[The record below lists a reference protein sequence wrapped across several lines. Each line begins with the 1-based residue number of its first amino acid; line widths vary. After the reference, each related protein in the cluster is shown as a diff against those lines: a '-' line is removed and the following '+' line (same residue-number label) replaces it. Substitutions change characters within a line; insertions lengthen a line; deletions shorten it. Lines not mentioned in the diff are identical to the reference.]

1 VYAGVVCLPDLY
13 DRYIYM
19 VCTNRCPVTLYRYL
33 QYELDG
39 MDRQLAAMEEIFE
52 NSHAASKTRAQSAA
66 GDESHRRCDELFQW
80 FCDRS
85 LELQYANSTKK
96 QDCAWRVEDAR
107 HAANK
112 WRYAA
117 SEELESS
124 LQQDVSKLEGE
135 YMARIEGLSEELQEL
150 RQRQLEASLETL
162 RIHNLASIPPFAL
175 KLAAQERDRQETQ
188 LLESALK
195 HGAQP
200 DDRINLIE
208 ESSKSLAYRLHAGS
222 HIVELANAS
231 HLESEQ
237 LVEDLHALL
246 ASVSVWQNQAD
257 QQQQQTQ
264 QTRQAMISPRSSHKK
279 TPHMVH
285 DDEAKLLRSLSHMLQ
300 AARKAKKSM
309 ELSSIPSPGG
319 AKK

>member
-1 VYAGVVCLPDLY
+1 
-13 DRYIYM
+13 M
-19 VCTNRCPVTLYRYL
+19 VCTYRYPVTLYRYL

-39 MDRQLAAMEEIFE
+39 MDRQLAAMDEIFE

-135 YMARIEGLSEELQEL
+135 YMAHIEGLSEELQEL
-150 RQRQLEASLETL
+150 RQRQLEASLEKL

-175 KLAAQERDRQETQ
+175 KLAAQERDRQEIQ

-200 DDRINLIE
+200 DDHINLIE

-246 ASVSVWQNQAD
+246 ASVSVWQNQVD
-257 QQQQQTQ
+257 QQQQ

-285 DDEAKLLRSLSHMLQ
+285 ADEAKLLRSLSQMLQ